1 MTSAPLRI
9 VFMGSPDFAVPCL
22 EALHAHHEVCAVV
35 TQPDRPKGRGRSL
48 AEPAVKVAARRL
60 GVETILQP
68 PTLRRRVVR
77 EQLAAFGADLFVVV
91 AFGQILR
98 PRVLALPRLGCLNVH
113 GSLLPR
119 HRGAAPIQ
127 WAVLE
132 DDERSGVTT
141 MLMDEG
147 VDTGPMLLTRE
158 LSLASDETAGTLHD
172 RLAPLGAA
180 AMLESIEGLA
190 AGTSTPRPQPA
201 EGATMARMLA
211 KGDGLVDWRWPAR
224 RVDCWIRGMDPW
236 PGAYALSGE
245 ERLRLFASRLAD
257 EPRAGVP
264 GEVLAIDDRGALIA
278 GGGGQAVWVAELQ
291 LPGRRRMAAAALA
304 AGRALTVGMCLKGP
318 SESAS

>member
-22 EALHAHHEVCAVV
+22 EALHEHHEICAVV

-48 AEPAVKVAARRL
+48 AEPPVKLAAREL
-60 GVETILQP
+60 GVTTILQP
-68 PTLRRRVVR
+68 PTLRRRAVR
-77 EQLAAFGADLFVVV
+77 EQLATFAADLFVVV

-132 DDERSGVTT
+132 GDERSGVTT
-141 MLMDEG
+141 MLLDEG
-147 VDTGPMLLTRE
+147 VDTGPMLLERE
-158 LSLASDETAGTLHD
+158 LSLAPDETAGTLHD

-180 AMLESIEGLA
+180 ALLDSVDGLV
-190 AGTSTPRPQPA
+190 AGTLTPQPQPA
-201 EGATMARMLA
+201 EGVTMARMLA
-211 KGDGLVDWRWPAR
+211 KGDGLIDWRWPAR

-236 PGAYALSGE
+236 PGAYAQQGD

-257 EPRAGVP
+257 EARDGRP

-278 GGGGQAVWVAELQ
+278 TGERQAVWVAELQ

-304 AGRALTVGMCLKGP
+304 AGRALTVGMCLSGP
-318 SESAS
+318 TEDAS